1 MASRCK
7 SHRQRLTARGQ
18 TESGAPFLPGKRS
31 GPHAVMERDMQTPPG
46 RVQADRMLN
55 QRPAPGLTNC
65 ALPAAASEIPVA
77 PAVPLIVS
85 LVPTA
90 ANTCVAAAPLLMTVT
105 SWPPRAGGRATL
117 SAAVAHTAMR
127 LNAAVRGYAAAR
139 VPPAV
144 AVIPFWNDAIPAG
157 SNSCGPRLY
166 DMRYLLL
173 DGFPGAAQAGGRGSG
188 PRDAV

>member
-1 MASRCK
+1 
-7 SHRQRLTARGQ
+7 
-18 TESGAPFLPGKRS
+18 
-31 GPHAVMERDMQTPPG
+31 
-46 RVQADRMLN
+46 MLN

-77 PAVPLIVS
+77 PAVPLMVS

-105 SWPPRAGGRATL
+105 SWPPRAGGTATL
-117 SAAVAHTAMR
+117 SAAVAHTAIR

-166 DMRYLLL
+166 DMRVSLL
-173 DGFPGAAQAGGRGSG
+173 DVFPSLAGANVADGRL
-188 PRDAV
+188 

>member
-1 MASRCK
+1 
-7 SHRQRLTARGQ
+7 
-18 TESGAPFLPGKRS
+18 
-31 GPHAVMERDMQTPPG
+31 
-46 RVQADRMLN
+46 MLN

-65 ALPAAASEIPVA
+65 AFPAAASEIPVA
-77 PAVPLIVS
+77 PAVPFMVS

-90 ANTCVAAAPLLMTVT
+90 ANTCAAAAPLLMTVT

-166 DMRYLLL
+166 DMRCLLTRCNSGL
-173 DGFPGAAQAGGRGSG
+173 VSHQPASKLWAESCAAPKHVYSYRH
-188 PRDAV
+188 RIV